1 MIYKPTE
8 LGLQPEQDD
17 VLARATEVLRES
29 AADGPPLR
37 CIARAEAIADE
48 MPRGTA
54 KGWVIGRRLSIVKL
68 AASFVLGCLA
78 VVGIVLLERPGTVAF
93 ADVVSAMNG
102 AHSYTGVLRVNGQGQ
117 SEGKGMQFKI
127 SRKGMA
133 MRIEG
138 NDGLDI
144 INQEDGKTLMIFP
157 SRHVIRFVRMPQ
169 LQLDLYGV
177 IRNYHT
183 GADKPLGEKTIN
195 GQKVQGFLVTQDD
208 EDWILWVDPKT
219 KLPVQVDR
227 GPYTLTDLRYDVP
240 LNDALFDTTVP
251 KGYVDE
257 SEETNSWN
265 QNRYAGRVMDEAGQ
279 PIAGVDVLVTD
290 FNYSSG
296 RVLDFVV
303 DQGKTDAN
311 GKFSIDGTESMRGTA
326 GMFDDDSVQIEFR
339 HPNYVYAKLEDVHL
353 LPPEQRMDFA
363 VRLRTGQK
371 ISGRVVDES
380 GRGVAGALVETVF
393 AKPASVVYPDLWTG
407 YRKAVLSDQNGIF
420 ELRGL
425 VSTIEHLQVLKR
437 GGAGEQMLVGSS
449 DTGMASTTQPVSVV
463 VRPLVRPGMK
473 VHELLGMKLVD
484 VDAQMSQEL
493 AEVLPG
499 GIVVIDPGT
508 KLAFFPRGKLEQGD
522 RFWMVGQQRVNN
534 FDEFARA
541 LATECETKNEWGM
554 MGPHVRVVFDHADV
568 TGAWSSTEMMKLN
581 AADLAEIEKAAHNI
595 GK

>member
-1 MIYKPTE
+1 
-8 LGLQPEQDD
+8 
-17 VLARATEVLRES
+17 
-29 AADGPPLR
+29 
-37 CIARAEAIADE
+37 
-48 MPRGTA
+48 
-54 KGWVIGRRLSIVKL
+54 
-68 AASFVLGCLA
+68 
-78 VVGIVLLERPGTVAF
+78 
-93 ADVVSAMNG
+93 
-102 AHSYTGVLRVNGQGQ
+102 
-117 SEGKGMQFKI
+117 
-127 SRKGMA
+127 
-133 MRIEG
+133 
-138 NDGLDI
+138 
-144 INQEDGKTLMIFP
+144 
-157 SRHVIRFVRMPQ
+157 
-169 LQLDLYGV
+169 
-177 IRNYHT
+177 
-183 GADKPLGEKTIN
+183 
-195 GQKVQGFLVTQDD
+195 
-208 EDWILWVDPKT
+208 
-219 KLPVQVDR
+219 
-227 GPYTLTDLRYDVP
+227 
-240 LNDALFDTTVP
+240 
-251 KGYVDE
+251 
-257 SEETNSWN
+257 
-265 QNRYAGRVMDEAGQ
+265 
-279 PIAGVDVLVTD
+279 
-290 FNYSSG
+290 
-296 RVLDFVV
+296 
-303 DQGKTDAN
+303 
-311 GKFSIDGTESMRGTA
+311 
-326 GMFDDDSVQIEFR
+326 
-339 HPNYVYAKLEDVHL
+339 
-353 LPPEQRMDFA
+353 MDFA